1 MRLNERQRLP
11 DHSIRTAVILIS
23 LLIAIACSPQVGSD
37 KWCEKMKNTHK
48 ADWSTNDAVAFT
60 KHCVF
65 K

>member
-1 MRLNERQRLP
+1 MRLSEWLHLP
-11 DHSIRTAVILIS
+11 DHPIRAAVILVS

-37 KWCEKMKNTHK
+37 KWCEEMKNTHK
-48 ADWSTNDAVAFT
+48 ADWSTNDAAAFT